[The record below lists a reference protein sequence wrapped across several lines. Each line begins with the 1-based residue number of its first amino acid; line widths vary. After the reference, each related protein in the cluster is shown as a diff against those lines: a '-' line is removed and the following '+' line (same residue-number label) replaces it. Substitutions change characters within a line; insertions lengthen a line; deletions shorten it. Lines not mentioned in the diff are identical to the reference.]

1 MLNQTRGSRLV
12 IRDRVVRGLA
22 VTGRALVFC
31 GLLTSTAH
39 AVAAQDVSVTSAA
52 ELISAINSAQPGHV
66 ITLAPGTYTV
76 SQNLLADTA
85 GTSVAPITV
94 RAAALGEGLIR
105 FDAVEGFKVSQPYWV
120 FENLLIRGVCA
131 SDSSCEHAFHL
142 FGDADWTVIR
152 NNDVRDYNAHIKSNQ
167 QGGDFPDDVLVEGNV
182 FRNSRVR
189 ATSNPVTPI
198 DVVGG
203 RRWIIRSN
211 LIADHAKGQG
221 NQISYAAFLKG
232 NSKDGL
238 FERNLVVCEHG
249 HTAGIRL
256 GLSFGG
262 GGSGPPSICEE
273 GTCTPEHE
281 DGVMRNNLIVNCPDD
296 VGVYVNEGLNV
307 DIHNNT
313 LFNTT
318 GIDIRFAASVANL
331 RNNVIDG
338 PIRERDSG
346 TAILGTNLL
355 NLSLAAMRSYFTDP
369 DHADFTLL
377 SGTAIVDQGETLA
390 LVVDDYCGNLRD
402 DGVTDLGAVEYD
414 GEICQTAHRALDVFS
429 SSFETADLA
438 LWSVP

>member
-1 MLNQTRGSRLV
+1 MHRLKTVLALCALAISAALPTAAQV
-12 IRDRVVRGLA
+12 IR
-22 VTGRALVFC
+22 VT
-31 GLLTSTAH
+31 TS
-39 AVAAQDVSVTSAA
+39 A

-85 GTSVAPITV
+85 GTSPAPITV
-94 RAAALGEGLIR
+94 RAPVLGQALIR
-105 FDAVEGFKVSQPYWV
+105 FDAVEGFKVSAPYWV

-131 SDSSCEHAFHL
+131 SDPTCEHAFHL
-142 FGDADWTVIR
+142 FDDAEFTVIR
-152 NNDVRDYNAHIKSNQ
+152 NNDVRDFNAHIKSNQ
-167 QGGDFPDDVLVEGNV
+167 QGGNFPDDVLVEGNV

-198 DVVGG
+198 DIVGG
-203 RRWIIRSN
+203 RRWIIRGN

-221 NQISYAAFLKG
+221 NEISYAAFLKG
-232 NSKDGL
+232 NSKSGV
-238 FERNLVVCEHG
+238 FERNLVVCELN

-262 GGSGPPSICEE
+262 GGSGPPSICED

-281 DGVMRNNLIVNCPDD
+281 DGIMRNNLIVNCPDD

-318 GIDIRFAASVANL
+318 GIDIRFTASVANL
-331 RNNVIDG
+331 RNNIVDG

-355 NLSLAAMRSYFTDP
+355 NQSLAQMRTYFTDP
-369 DHADFTLL
+369 DNADFALE
-377 SGTAIVDQGETLA
+377 SGASIVNQGETLA
-390 LVVDDYCGNLRD
+390 LVVDDYCANLRD
-402 DGVTDLGAVEYD
+402 DGNHDLGAIEYD
-414 GEICQTAHRALDVFS
+414 GAVCPTAHSALDLFAN
-429 SSFETADLA
+429 SFETSDLA
-438 LWSVP
+438 FWTVP

>member
-1 MLNQTRGSRLV
+1 MPTNLHRVAFLALSMLAISGVAAPAQAQ
-12 IRDRVVRGLA
+12 VVR
-22 VTGRALVFC
+22 VT
-31 GLLTSTAH
+31 T
-39 AVAAQDVSVTSAA
+39 AA
-52 ELISAINSAQPGHV
+52 ELISAVNSAQPGHV
-66 ITLAPGTYTV
+66 ITLAPGTYTIN
-76 SQNLLADTA
+76 QNLLADAA
-85 GTSVAPITV
+85 GSAGAPITI
-94 RAAALGEGLIR
+94 RALALGQALIR
-105 FDAVEGFKVSQPYWV
+105 FNAVEGFKVSEPYWI
-120 FENLLIRGVCA
+120 FENLLIRGVCS
-131 SDSSCEHAFHL
+131 SDPSCEHAFHL
-142 FGDADWTVIR
+142 FGDADFAVIR
-152 NNDVRDYNAHIKSNQ
+152 NNDVRDFNAHIKSNQ
-167 QGGDFPDDVLVEGNV
+167 LGGDFPDDVLVEGNV

-232 NSKDGL
+232 NSKSGL
-238 FERNLVVCEHG
+238 FERNLVVCELN

-318 GIDIRFAASVANL
+318 GIDIRFDASVANL

-355 NLSLAAMRSYFTDP
+355 DQSLAQMRSIFTDP
-369 DHADFTLL
+369 DNADFGLE
-377 SGTAIVDQGETLA
+377 SGAAIVDQGETLA
-390 LVVDDYCGNLRD
+390 LVVDDYCANPRD
-402 DGVTDLGAVEYD
+402 DGNHDLGAVEY
-414 GEICQTAHRALDVFS
+414 GGPVCTTSHPALDLFS
-429 SSFETADLA
+429 NSFETSDLS
-438 LWSVP
+438 LWTTP